1 MRARRAGT
9 AMTGPAPAQA
19 GPDPIPTGYDR
30 FVHRMLWLLLDA
42 RTAQLRHKTAQL
54 HTKIS
59 RPGVYRG
66 RPPAAMNAAA
76 QRFRAPRA

>member
-9 AMTGPAPAQA
+9 AMTGP
-19 GPDPIPTGYDR
+19 DPVPTGYDR

-42 RTAQLRHKTAQL
+42 RTAQLRHQKAQFY
-54 HTKIS
+54 TRIS
-59 RPGVYRG
+59 RPGVFRG

>member
-9 AMTGPAPAQA
+9 AVTGPAPAQA

-42 RTAQLRHKTAQL
+42 RTAQLRHRKAQL
-54 HTKIS
+54 DTRIS
-59 RPGVYRG
+59 RPWAYREM
-66 RPPAAMNAAA
+66 PPAAMNAAA